1 MPWFLRLNS
10 WLSFPASVSVSAK
23 RRLLAG
29 CLSLAVILAAAAEIV
44 SAWPQTPRPFDAS
57 PEVESVVAA
66 NTAFAVDLYQRLKL
80 NHENLFF
87 SPYSISTALAMT
99 YAGARGQTADEM
111 AKALHLDSAQGGV
124 QAAFGEL
131 TKRLNE
137 VQRRNITLLATNS
150 LWCQKEHPFT
160 SAFLKVI
167 RKDYGASGR
176 TVDFIRDSEAAR
188 NEINSWVAAK
198 TAGKIKDLIAPEQLR
213 PLTRL
218 VLCNAIYFKGKW
230 QTQFRT
236 SDTRPRPFYL
246 SPNEMVTVPMMSLH
260 AHFKLTYAGHGSIG
274 LLELPYVGNDLSMVI
289 LLPVAEPPWQGP
301 NQPRISE
308 LSDLEAK
315 LTPQNLSSWL
325 DQLDGVDASDAD
337 IAIPRFTTTQTFD
350 LSEQLKSLGMSSAF
364 GDSADF
370 SGMDGMRDLYI
381 SDVVHKAYVEVDEHG
396 TEAAAA
402 TSVQMV
408 ASAIVEPFVVDHPFI
423 FLIRDNAS
431 GAILF
436 LGRIVDPTK

>member
-1 MPWFLRLNS
+1 
-10 WLSFPASVSVSAK
+10 
-23 RRLLAG
+23 
-29 CLSLAVILAAAAEIV
+29 
-44 SAWPQTPRPFDAS
+44 
-57 PEVESVVAA
+57 
-66 NTAFAVDLYQRLKL
+66 
-80 NHENLFF
+80 
-87 SPYSISTALAMT
+87 MT

-111 AKALHLDSAQGGV
+111 AAALHFDRARGDV
-124 QAAFGEL
+124 HAAFGKL
-131 TKRLNE
+131 DKRLNDL
-137 VQRRNITLLATNS
+137 QRRNITLQDANS
-150 LWCQKEHPFT
+150 VWCQPGHPFT
-160 SAFLKVI
+160 ADFLKLVS
-167 RKDYGASGR
+167 KDYDAR
-176 TVDFIRDSEAAR
+176 ARAVDFIGDPEAAR
-188 NEINSWVAAK
+188 NKINSWVAAK
-198 TAGKIKDLIAPEQLR
+198 TGGRIADLINPGQL
-213 PLTRL
+213 PPNTRM

-230 QTQFRT
+230 QTQFR
-236 SDTRPRPFYL
+236 SRDTRPQPFYVNT
-246 SPNEMVTVPMMSLH
+246 NETVTVPMMSLH
-260 AHFKLTYAGHGSIG
+260 AHFKMAYADNDSIR

-325 DQLDGVDASDAD
+325 DQLDSVDASDAD